1 MRKPL
6 EDLAATDAQGRSEV
20 SLRLPAIP
28 RTARPL
34 EADVLLRLREPGG
47 RAIERK
53 VSMVVAPAEAR
64 VGVKPLFAG
73 NEVGE
78 GETAAFDVALVAPDG
93 KAAGTA
99 SFKWE
104 LLRLDQRWQWYSR
117 DGQWNY
123 ETVTT
128 TRRIGGGTVNATSG
142 APARIAA
149 QVDWGRYRLEVS
161 AVGSTAATSSVTFNS
176 GWHASDNLDSP
187 EMLDSRARQAELQGG
202 RDGARQ
208 DRQQAGGQGHDRR
221 AEQQAARHP
230 TGRHSG
236 GWRRDCLASAAR
248 DWLPGAYVTATLYR
262 PLDEKARRMPGRAIG
277 VKWLGVDTAE
287 RDAQGRARRAAEG
300 EAVEPR

>member
-1 MRKPL
+1 MRKTL
-6 EDLAATDAQGRSEV
+6 EDLTATDAQGRSEV

-53 VSMVVAPAEAR
+53 VSMAVAPAEAR

-78 GETAAFDVALVAPDG
+78 GETASIRCRRWSRPTARRSRA
-93 KAAGTA
+93 A

-128 TRRIGGGTVNATSG
+128 TRRIGGGTVNASVRDSR
-142 APARIAA
+142 PRIAA

-187 EMLDSRARQAELQGG
+187 EMLDIALDKPSYKAGETARVKIASKQAGKVTIAVLSNKLLATQQADIPAGG
-202 RDGARQ
+202 GEIALPVQRRVAAGRLRDGDALSPPGRESAAHAGPRHRREVAR
-208 DRQQAGGQGHDRR
+208 RRYDRR
-221 AEQQAARHP
+221 ACSR
-230 TGRHSG
+230 
-236 GWRRDCLASAAR
+236 
-248 DWLPGAYVTATLYR
+248 
-262 PLDEKARRMPGRAIG
+262 
-277 VKWLGVDTAE
+277 
-287 RDAQGRARRAAEG
+287 
-300 EAVEPR
+300 